1 MHKNSQHSARDSEI
15 VRVSVSLPIAATL
28 YLLTR
33 AAPRSPT
40 TILSGGTAH
49 VSRGCSTLTDPS
61 AFASLAPDPT
71 PSMRTGSPP
80 RSTMATEARTSL
92 RETVCSGAVVRRRK
106 RRRSRRVAARAH
118 PRRVLAAVC
127 AARHSEA
134 RALCTAPR
142 CAYFRREEAPGR
154 VGRVAR
160 ALAAVLWWWCVAL
173 LRLVALCAPPPG
185 PSGAGAP
192 PPPARA
198 AEDAPAAASAACAG
212 APANSTDPPPPTPSP
227 EPPDHTGWWW
237 AGACVGGAVL
247 LCAAGAL
254 ARPHLRRRAAPNAA
268 TNPMLSVQVPGCA
281 GMERL
286 GAPGGPRLRHDHRHH
301 HSTLEWEKQQRLQ
314 AMVGRLQEMVEQETR
329 ARSAAAA
336 ERLGLPPSIQLPDGE
351 YGQDAHLQL
360 RVPYQQAELT
370 RSSFQPP
377 PNKCVSDV
385 PEWAG
390 AADARRA
397 QGGGGAGGGKKDGL
411 LQKATRWW
419 VRMGARPPPAFLPAA
434 PPPCVMV
441 PRRAAPSPPPDA

>member
-1 MHKNSQHSARDSEI
+1 MALGDARRVRGVRSAGGRGRLDRPQTHGGCAASGLHAHKPTELRPISLQHRI
-15 VRVSVSLPIAATL
+15 I
-28 YLLTR
+28 
-33 AAPRSPT
+33 
-40 TILSGGTAH
+40 
-49 VSRGCSTLTDPS
+49 
-61 AFASLAPDPT
+61 
-71 PSMRTGSPP
+71 
-80 RSTMATEARTSL
+80 
-92 RETVCSGAVVRRRK
+92 CSGAVVRRRED
-106 RRRSRRVAARAH
+106 RHSCRVAARAL
-118 PRRVLAAVC
+118 PRRVP
-127 AARHSEA
+127 S
-134 RALCTAPR
+134 TAPAHAYLSELARIRVSCTSSR
-142 CAYFRREEAPGR
+142 CAYFGREEAPGR
-154 VGRVAR
+154 VGRAAR

-185 PSGAGAP
+185 PSGVGAP
-192 PPPARA
+192 PPSPARA
-198 AEDAPAAASAACAG
+198 AEDAPEAPACSACASAPTNTTG
-212 APANSTDPPPPTPSP
+212 TTTPLPPPANTPV
-227 EPPDHTGWWW
+227 HTGWWW

-254 ARPHLRRRAAPNAA
+254 ARPHLRRRHTAATSTA

-286 GAPGGPRLRHDHRHH
+286 GAPGGPRLRHEHRHH
-301 HSTLEWEKQQRLQ
+301 HSSLEWEKQQRLQ

-390 AADARRA
+390 AVDAPSARR
-397 QGGGGAGGGKKDGL
+397 GGGAGGGAGAGGKKDGL

-434 PPPCVMV
+434 APPPCVMV